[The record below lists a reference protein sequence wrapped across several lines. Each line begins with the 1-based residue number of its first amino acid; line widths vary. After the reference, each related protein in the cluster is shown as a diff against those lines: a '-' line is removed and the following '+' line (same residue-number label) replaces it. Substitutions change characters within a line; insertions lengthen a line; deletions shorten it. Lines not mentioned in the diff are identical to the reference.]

1 MKIITDKINTL
12 PNHSISRKEVQIILD
27 NVTHEK
33 FGIAKVFKISAQLFE
48 NSNWER
54 PVIMNGSTYNILS
67 RGLEKDFVI
76 RELLIEIYVNATNI
90 HYSMKSHKLNADQR
104 KKLEEIISPI
114 YQKVIG
120 EIKSLKTN

>member
-1 MKIITDKINTL
+1 MRIITDKINTL
-12 PNHSISRKEVQIILD
+12 PNHSISKKEVQIILD

-33 FGIAKVFKISAQLFE
+33 FGIATVFKISAQLFE

-54 PVIMNGSTYNILS
+54 PVILNGSTYNILS

-90 HYSMKSHKLNADQR
+90 HYSMKSHKLNAEQR

-120 EIKSLKTN
+120 EIKSLKTD